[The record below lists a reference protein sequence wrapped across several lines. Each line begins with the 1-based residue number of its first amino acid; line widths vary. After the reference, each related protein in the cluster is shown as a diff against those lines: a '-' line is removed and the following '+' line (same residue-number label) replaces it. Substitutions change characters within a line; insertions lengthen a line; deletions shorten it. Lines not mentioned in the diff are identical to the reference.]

1 VLTLDGSEGE
11 GGGQVLRSALTLAAL
26 TGTPFRLV
34 NVRARRPRP
43 GLAAQHLAA
52 LHAAAAV
59 CDAEVEGAA
68 LGSLEVRFAP
78 RAPRAGD
85 YAFDVGTAGA
95 VSLVL
100 QTVLP
105 VLAWAGGV
113 SRVRVRGGTH
123 VRWSPCFEHLDWQW
137 RWAVARAGYAFS
149 LELVR
154 AGFYPEGGGEVAAQ
168 VEPVS
173 RPRPVRLV
181 ARGAPEVLEGRSAVG
196 RLPDHVARRQRE
208 AALAALRGVWR
219 GPVAV
224 ETARLD
230 SAGPGSVIA
239 LRARFAG
246 GAGCCCALGE
256 RGLPAERVGE
266 TAARC
271 LREWLAGEG
280 AVDPW
285 LADQLLVPLAFV
297 PGESELTTT
306 RVTRHLLTNAAVVRR
321 FLGGDA
327 VTVVGGEGAPGRVTV
342 RGSCPA
348 GAGAAQ

>member
-1 VLTLDGSEGE
+1 MLTLDGSEGE

-34 NVRARRPRP
+34 NVRARRSRP

-52 LHAAAAV
+52 LRAAAAV
-59 CDAEVEGAA
+59 SGAEVEGAA

-78 RAPRAGD
+78 GAPRAGD
-85 YAFDVGTAGA
+85 YAFDVGTAGS

-105 VLAWAGGV
+105 ALAWAGGV

-123 VRWSPCFEHLDWQW
+123 VRWSPCFEYLDWQW
-137 RWAVARAGYAFS
+137 RWAVRLAGYDFR

-154 AGFYPEGGGEVAAQ
+154 AGFYPAGGGEVRAR

-173 RPRPVRLV
+173 RARPVRLIE
-181 ARGAPEVLEGRSAVG
+181 RGAPEMLEGLSAVA
-196 RLPDHVARRQRE
+196 RLPNHVARRQRE
-208 AALAALRGVWR
+208 AALVALRGVWR

-230 SAGPGSVIA
+230 AAGPGSVIV
-239 LRARFAG
+239 LRARFEL

-266 TAARC
+266 AAAQC

-280 AVDPW
+280 TVDPW

-297 PGESELTTT
+297 PGESEFTTT

-321 FLGGDA
+321 FLGPDA

>member
-1 VLTLDGSEGE
+1 M
-11 GGGQVLRSALTLAAL
+11 
-26 TGTPFRLV
+26 

-52 LHAAAAV
+52 LRAAAAV
-59 CDAEVEGAA
+59 SGAEVEGAA
-68 LGSLEVRFAP
+68 LGSLEVSFAP
-78 RAPRAGD
+78 GAPRAGD
-85 YAFDVGTAGA
+85 YAFDVGTAGS

-123 VRWSPCFEHLDWQW
+123 VRWSPCFEYLDWQW
-137 RWAVARAGYAFS
+137 RWAVRLAGYDFR

-154 AGFYPEGGGEVAAQ
+154 AGFYPAGGGEVRAR

-173 RPRPVRLV
+173 RARPVRLV
-181 ARGAPEVLEGRSAVG
+181 ERGAPEMLEGLSAVA

-219 GPVAV
+219 GPFAV

-230 SAGPGSVIA
+230 AAGPGSVIA
-239 LRARFAG
+239 LRARFAR

-266 TAARC
+266 AAAQC

-280 AVDPW
+280 ALDPW

-297 PGESELTTT
+297 PAESELTTT

-321 FLGGDA
+321 FLGPDA
-327 VTVVGGEGAPGRVTV
+327 VTVVGGEGAPGRVVV